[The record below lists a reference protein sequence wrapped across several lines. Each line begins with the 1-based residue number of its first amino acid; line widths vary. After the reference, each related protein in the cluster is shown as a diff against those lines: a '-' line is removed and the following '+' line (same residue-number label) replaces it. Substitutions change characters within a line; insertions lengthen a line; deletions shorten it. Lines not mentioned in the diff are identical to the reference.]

1 MGKQE
6 KFAIVL
12 IIILL
17 ISNMLMFKI
26 LNQVDDKMMTVQEQ
40 SAQLRQDI
48 DSISKSVNDS
58 VKELSDEQKWL
69 KIDSQNILSISDDLK
84 EATIQLKWSLR
95 EKNADDKV
103 YLIYGSYKENIDEID
118 KWELLEVKEKDILN
132 YEETLTLATDK
143 NYYFKVEVINNSKT
157 IIENLTSI
165 ELTSMFKE
173 RIQTQ
178 TYFKSR
184 TDKSIEIYLNLV
196 NDSNLR
202 NITSSDLVVNEDTKQ
217 LFKISNVKYRI
228 YINDSIILEKD
239 LLKDGI
245 EEIEG
250 VKIENNSG
258 LEIIDY
264 EESLEVENDLNSS
277 GTIEVT
283 VEDYFGNEYKETF
296 SDR

>member
-1 MGKQE
+1 MEKKE

-26 LNQVDDKMMTVQEQ
+26 LNQVDNKMMTVQEQ
-40 SAQLRQDI
+40 SGQLRQDI

-69 KIDSQNILSISDDLK
+69 KIESQNIMSISDDLK
-84 EATIQLKWSLR
+84 QATIQLKWGLR
-95 EKNADDKV
+95 ELNSGDKV
-103 YLIYGSYKENIDEID
+103 YLIYGSYKENIDEIN
-118 KWELLEVKEKDILN
+118 KWELVEVEQKDVLS
-132 YEETLTLATDK
+132 YEETLTLETDK
-143 NYYFKVEVINNSKT
+143 NYYFKVEVINKSKT

-173 RIQTQ
+173 RIETQ

-184 TDKSIEIYLNLV
+184 TDKSIEVYLNVV

-202 NITSSDLVVNEDTKQ
+202 TITSKDLLINEQTKE
-217 LFKISNVKYRI
+217 LFKIKNIKYRV
-228 YINDSIILEKD
+228 YINNEIVLEKI
-239 LLKDGI
+239 LLKEGI

-250 VKIENNSG
+250 VKIENNHG

-264 EESLEVENDLNSS
+264 SENIELENDVNVA
-277 GTIEVT
+277 GTIEVI
-283 VEDYFGNEYKETF
+283 VEDYFGNIYKESFT
-296 SDR
+296 DR

>member
-217 LFKISNVKYRI
+217 LFKIRNVKYRI

-277 GTIEVT
+277 GTIEVI
-283 VEDYFGNEYKETF
+283 VEDYFGNEYNETF

>member
-95 EKNADDKV
+95 EKNSDDKV

-118 KWELLEVKEKDILN
+118 KWELVEVKEKDILS

-217 LFKISNVKYRI
+217 LFKIRNVKYRI

-277 GTIEVT
+277 GTIEVI
-283 VEDYFGNEYKETF
+283 VEDYFGNEYNETF